1 MQTLTVSLA
10 AFEAVLEIEN
20 ASGDI
25 LFDATVEFFIF
36 NEVTEEVNTLE
47 FAIAPPITEG
57 FTPNLSPA
65 AGADTAI
72 SFSVGDLAVGAA
84 GRLTWFL
91 VPTDE
96 AADDIVPD
104 LGGVPYS
111 IGGIVR
117 YSEGPGGAKVEIPLL
132 PDSVLV
138 LPRPSLQIR
147 FLARGYACVVID

>member
-1 MQTLTVSLA
+1 MTVSLA

-20 ASGDI
+20 ASGDL
-25 LFDATVEFFIF
+25 LFDVTVEFFIF
-36 NEVTEEVNTLE
+36 NEITEEVNTLE

-57 FTPNLSPA
+57 FTPNPGA
-65 AGADTAI
+65 DADTAI
-72 SFSVGDLAVGAA
+72 SFSVGDLGIGAA
-84 GRLTWFL
+84 GRVTWFL

-96 AADDIVPD
+96 AADGIVPD

-111 IGGIVR
+111 IGGTVR
-117 YSEGPGGAKVEIPLL
+117 YSEGAGGLKIEIPLL

-147 FLARGYACVVID
+147 Y